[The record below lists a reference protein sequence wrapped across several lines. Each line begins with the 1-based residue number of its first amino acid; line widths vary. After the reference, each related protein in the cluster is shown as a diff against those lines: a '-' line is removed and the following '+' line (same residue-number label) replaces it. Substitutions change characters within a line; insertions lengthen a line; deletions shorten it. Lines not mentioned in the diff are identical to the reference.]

1 MKKIDLSGALFFEI
15 KIEKLRLGPLEIDAL
30 GKFPTA
36 PARFKNELNCEKEI
50 ASIHEMCK
58 LDFLFTI

>member
-1 MKKIDLSGALFFEI
+1 MKKIDLSGALFFGI

-36 PARFKNELNCEKEI
+36 PARFKNRRFHVHGGL
-50 ASIHEMCK
+50 
-58 LDFLFTI
+58 LGLPGFRL